1 MNEDYKFECDP
12 VRQEDCLQ
20 FESFDRTYNVN
31 TSHVIIQLD
40 DGFFKPGIEKN
51 NDKFESSN
59 GFQNFPMVCLEAIN
73 TEIEKIADMSEY
85 KFIDVG
91 SGKGKVLFNNLIKNA
106 KYKSYLGI
114 EIDPTYY
121 NISLENLQ
129 NTNIEITKEINFLNL
144 DVMEYECLAEPT
156 IYFLNRPFSIS
167 YYQKWL
173 EKNKHIFLNNKT
185 IIIAANPEKPSE
197 VSDEKTIGLDVV
209 YTNIDK
215 FGFANIFK
223 SKNV

>member
-1 MNEDYKFECDP
+1 MNEDYKFQCNP

-20 FESFDRTYNVN
+20 FESFDRTHNVN

-40 DGFFKPGIEKN
+40 NGLLKPGIEKN

-156 IYFLNRPFSIS
+156 VYFLNRPFSIS

-173 EKNKHIFLNNKT
+173 EKNKHLFLNNKT

-197 VSDEKTIGLDVV
+197 VSYEKTIGLDVV
-209 YTNIDK
+209 YTNIDE

>member
-12 VRQEDCLQ
+12 VRHEDCLQ

-40 DGFFKPGIEKN
+40 EGLVKPGIEKN
-51 NDKFESSN
+51 NNKFESSN

-185 IIIAANPEKPSE
+185 IIIAANPEKPIE
-197 VSDEKTIGLDVV
+197 VSDEKEIGLDVV
-209 YTNIDK
+209 YTNIDE